1 MEIIKMNKFTRQL
14 LALAATTVFACGTA
28 SAALSVKI
36 NDGADTII
44 TDNGVGDLQGAV
56 GAILNSDTYTNF
68 ALTTTFARG
77 TAVNAL
83 PNFFDLSIDANS
95 TGAGSIT
102 ISMSETDLTSLSA
115 FSMNNTGSF
124 PGTIDFGLYVDDG
137 NTAFALTELVASTTH
152 NAPPSGFNLLDAG
165 AATTLTGGLFSA
177 TLVATITATAADQ
190 VLSTDSVVKVPEPT
204 ILSLL
209 ALGLIGVGA
218 AARRRKV

>member
-1 MEIIKMNKFTRQL
+1 MNKITKQL

-28 SAALSVKI
+28 NAALSIDI
-36 NDGADTII
+36 NGTVIADNVNVL
-44 TDNGVGDLQGAV
+44 DDLNGTV
-56 GAILNSDTYTNF
+56 GAILNNGTYANF
-68 ALTTTFARG
+68 DLMVTFARG
-77 TAVNAL
+77 SAVNTL

-95 TGAGSIT
+95 TAAGAIT
-102 ISMSETDLTSLSA
+102 VMMTETDLTIGSG
-115 FSMNNTGSF
+115 FSMNNTGNF
-124 PGTIDFGLYVDDG
+124 PGSIDFDLYVDDG

-152 NAPPSGFNLLDAG
+152 NPPPNGFNLLDAG

-177 TLVATITATAADQ
+177 TLVATINATAANQ
-190 VLSTDSVVKVPEPT
+190 NLSTDSVVKVPEPT